1 MSRRSRSAGKYRA
14 DNRFDPSSADQR
26 HVLFCFGCPVCH
38 AAADED
44 ERLAPGEPVGGA
56 SA

>member
-1 MSRRSRSAGKYRA
+1 MSRRSRSAGKYRP
-14 DNRFDPSSADQR
+14 DERFDPSSADQR

-44 ERLAPGEPVGGA
+44 ERLAAGEPVGGA